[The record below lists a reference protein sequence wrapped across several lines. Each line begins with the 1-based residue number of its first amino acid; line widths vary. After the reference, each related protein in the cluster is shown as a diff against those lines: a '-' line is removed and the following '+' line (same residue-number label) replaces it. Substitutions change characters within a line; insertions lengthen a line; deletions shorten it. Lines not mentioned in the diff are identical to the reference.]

1 MNALAPTV
9 IRPKDRDTVLQ
20 ALRAGVVPRAGLQ
33 LIQVGRAR
41 EVQSLV
47 SDLDRV
53 ADSGS
58 AFRVI
63 VGDYGAGKTF
73 FLTLVRAIAH
83 EKGLVTAHADLNPD
97 RRLHGAQGQARS
109 FYQELMRNLATRTK
123 PDAAMASIV
132 ERFISTALQ
141 EAKQNGMP
149 VETAIHTRLQ
159 SLSELTN
166 GYDFAEV
173 IAKYYQGHD
182 QGNDQLK
189 QDAVRWLRGEFSTKT
204 DARAALGVRS
214 IIDDDDVYD
223 QLKLFA
229 RFTRLAGYKGLLV
242 VGDELVNLLKIPH
255 AGARNANYEQLLRMV
270 NDVLQGHAD
279 SLGLLFGG
287 TPESLM
293 DPRRGLY
300 SYAALETRLRE
311 NAFAQARGV
320 DDTSG
325 PVIRLATL
333 TPEDLYVL
341 LTKLRHVQA
350 GGDPTK
356 YLVPDDALYGF
367 LAHCSNVIGA
377 AYFQTPRQS
386 IRAFLDMLAV
396 LEASPGT
403 SWTDLVTSVAVAS
416 DEAPPIDDMDAT
428 GPREAIKPVARAVM
442 PNVLPT
448 TIDDDG
454 LSTFRF

>member
-1 MNALAPTV
+1 MTAPSPAAP

-20 ALRAGVVPRAGLQ
+20 ALRAGVVPRAGLH

-41 EVQSLV
+41 EIQALV
-47 SDLDRV
+47 GDLERI
-53 ADSGS
+53 ADGGS
-58 AFRVI
+58 SMRLI
-63 VGDYGAGKTF
+63 VGDYGSGKTF

-123 PDAAMASIV
+123 PDAAMSSVV

-141 EAKQNGMP
+141 EARQNGAP
-149 VETAIHTRLQ
+149 PENVIHDRLQ

-166 GYDFAEV
+166 GYTFAEV
-173 IAKYYQGHD
+173 ISRYYAGHE

-189 QDAVRWLRGEFSTKT
+189 QDAVRWLRGEFTTKT

-242 VGDELVNLLKIPH
+242 AGDELVNLLKIPH

-270 NDVLQGHAD
+270 NDVLQGHAE

-287 TPESLM
+287 TPEAVM

-311 NAFAQARGV
+311 NAFAQARGIE
-320 DDTSG
+320 DTSG
-325 PVIRLATL
+325 PVVRLAAL

-350 GGDPTK
+350 GGDPGK
-356 YLVPDDALYGF
+356 YLVPDEALHAF
-367 LAHCSNVIGA
+367 LAHCANVIGA

-386 IRAFLDMLAV
+386 IRAFLDLLAV

-403 SWTDLVTSVAVAS
+403 AWNELIAQLPVDADAPPSVVS
-416 DEAPPIDDMDAT
+416 DEDPAETEAP
-428 GPREAIKPVARAVM
+428 GPAPERTDGAPAGEPG
-442 PNVLPT
+442 
-448 TIDDDG
+448 DG
-454 LSTFRF
+454 LASFRL